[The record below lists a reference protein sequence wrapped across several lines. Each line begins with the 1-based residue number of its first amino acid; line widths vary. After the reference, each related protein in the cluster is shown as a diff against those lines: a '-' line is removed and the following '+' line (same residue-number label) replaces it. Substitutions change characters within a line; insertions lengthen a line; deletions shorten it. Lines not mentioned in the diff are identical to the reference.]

1 MPKKIIDGLTLGGN
15 HTRSVALDRDIGDA
29 AATSNYMVTAAAAAA
44 LRQIGEGLAEKS
56 AQRAWKVVG
65 PYGSGKTALGVV
77 LAQLA
82 SGPEAFP
89 VTYRMV
95 AEAAPRLSP
104 LFAGCKRYPLA
115 VVGSRT
121 SMGNA
126 LAAAAANALAG
137 WRSKAAAALRR
148 VLNVQTG
155 TYKGLALN
163 SVAGE
168 LAADVATVAQAEG
181 YDGVLLLVDEVGKF
195 IEHAAL
201 RPEEG
206 DLIALQQIA
215 ERACTAG
222 DDKLAVVV
230 MLHQHFASYA
240 AGVGRSLSDE
250 WHKISS
256 RFDEVAFDE
265 PIERYAHFAA
275 HAIKANTAIKSDAN
289 LARAADTLYTTARKL
304 GVLYAKSETD
314 RVLFGHPET
323 LYPLH
328 PLTITCLAI
337 ISKRYGQSER
347 SFHAFLRG
355 NEPFGLRDFAQRH
368 DFDTGTWFGL
378 PEVFDYLAHGY
389 SLRFR
394 DLSAERRW
402 AFALA
407 TFDRQTFEPFYIDI
421 LKTIAVLELVS
432 MDTTLPIN
440 AKLIA
445 FALGKRAA
453 GPVATQCD
461 DLVSQGI
468 LLRRGAGTYAF
479 AVSDAVNIDA
489 VYEKAARSGEDT
501 LAISGL
507 SSALSQRLIVANKH
521 YDETGT
527 IRTMAVVAGS
537 HTSWPKRPKLRDD
550 QLAPDAWLNL
560 VLTVKGADA
569 ESQALDRIK
578 QDTDALT
585 VSAVLALDPEGRAAL
600 AEYAIWQVVQREVD
614 HKRLDPW
621 TSQYV
626 SNRLQGARE
635 TIERLVLSQLMP
647 LPDRPGPEYWYQG
660 KLIPHSELMNLS
672 QLASWI
678 FGKVYDASPRLVNEL
693 INKDRPPSAI
703 VLARQRMFEVI
714 LGGDTTRPISG
725 ASEYPPERLIHYT
738 LLRQTGLWKEE
749 NGNWRLTEPT
759 AEAPIDIT
767 HVWEHI
773 SELLR
778 SDTGRTFQSLLDDL
792 AKPGFGIRSGP
803 AGIWVV
809 MYLLIRRSRCALFE
823 RGTLA
828 LEITNELLQRM
839 FKNPSVFELRELDVD
854 ERSTKLLRNY
864 RAAIAAVGA
873 TVGGEL
879 TFLELARSL
888 YRWRG
893 RLSEFALQTGRVSK
907 DAALVRSVLS
917 KAQDPIELLTA
928 SLPKLHLE
936 AKTKESFADW
946 LIRILSELGM
956 AYRQLQ
962 EQVVTEVGNAFE
974 IAGPLSHVRNQ
985 LQAECA
991 TTATDL
997 GDARLKSFILRCT
1010 DLSLTDEKWLDSIG
1024 SLIVQRPLDGWTDD
1038 TIGRFNQELSEL
1050 CATYK
1055 RWLRVV
1061 MQRGKVPRAAE
1072 RFVGITL
1079 TMPGGQESSLFFAAT
1094 EQSAQVAREV
1104 AALVKKEAGG
1114 DIQLAASAL
1123 AQALLDLQE
1132 TTAPNEEQEKDH
1144 GRRKAG

>member
-15 HTRSVALDRDIGDA
+15 HTRSVALDRDIGNA
-29 AATSNYMVTAAAAAA
+29 AAASNYMVTAAAAAA
-44 LRQIGEGLAEKS
+44 LRQIGDGLAEKS
-56 AQRAWKVVG
+56 VQRAWKIVG

-82 SGPEAFP
+82 SGSKAFP
-89 VTYRMV
+89 ATHRMV
-95 AEAAPRLSP
+95 AGVAPRLSTI
-104 LFAGCKRYPLA
+104 FAGCKRYPLA

-121 SMGNA
+121 SVGRA
-126 LAAAAANALAG
+126 LAVAAANTLAG
-137 WRSKAAAALRR
+137 WHSKAAAALRR
-148 VLNVQTG
+148 TLDVQAG

-240 AGVGRSLSDE
+240 AGVGRSLGDE
-250 WHKISS
+250 WHKIAA

-265 PIERYAHFAA
+265 PVERYAHFAA
-275 HAIKANTAIKSDAN
+275 HALKVKSAIKSDTK
-289 LARAADTLYTTARKL
+289 LVSTARALYATARKL
-304 GVLYAKSETD
+304 GVLQAKSESD
-314 RVLFGHPET
+314 RVLFGQAET

-328 PLTITCLAI
+328 PLTIACLAI

-355 NEPFGLRDFAQRH
+355 NELFGLRDFANQH
-368 DFDTGTWFGL
+368 DFGEWFGL

-394 DLSAERRW
+394 DLGAERRW

-407 TFDRQTFEPFYIDI
+407 VLERQTFESRSLRI

-432 MDTTLPIN
+432 TGVTLPVS

-445 FALGKRAA
+445 FALGERDA
-453 GPVATQCD
+453 GPIIAQCD
-461 DLVSQGI
+461 DLVDKGI
-468 LLRRGAGTYAF
+468 LLRRGTGTYAF
-479 AVSDAVNIDA
+479 AVSDAVNIEA
-489 VYEKAARSGEDT
+489 VYEKAARSGEET

-527 IRTMAVVAGS
+527 IRTMAVAAGS
-537 HTSWPKRPKLRDD
+537 PSAWPKRQKLRDD
-550 QLAPDAWLNL
+550 ELAPDAWLNL

-578 QDTDALT
+578 QETDKLT
-585 VSAVLALDPEGRAAL
+585 ISAVLALEPEGRAAL
-600 AEYAIWQVVQREVD
+600 AEYAIWQTVQREVD
-614 HKRLDPW
+614 QKRLDPW

-626 SNRLQGARE
+626 SGRLQGVRE
-635 TIERLVLSQLMP
+635 TIERLVLSQLTP
-647 LPDRPGPEYWYQG
+647 LSDRPGPKYWYQG
-660 KLIPHSELMNLS
+660 KPVPRSELMNLS
-672 QLASWI
+672 QLASWL
-678 FGKVYDASPRLVNEL
+678 FDKVYDASPRLVNEL

-714 LGGDTTRPISG
+714 LGGDATRPISG
-725 ASEYPPERLIHYT
+725 DSEFPPERLIHHT
-738 LLRQTGLWKEE
+738 LLRQTGLWVEE
-749 NGNWRLTEPT
+749 NGCWRLTEPT

-767 HVWEHI
+767 HVWERI

-778 SDTGRTFQSLLDDL
+778 SGEGQTFQALLDNL
-792 AKPGFGIRSGP
+792 ARPGLGIRSGP
-803 AGIWVV
+803 AGIWIV
-809 MYLLIRRSRCALFE
+809 MYLLIRRSRCAVFE

-828 LEITNELLQRM
+828 LEVTNELLQRM
-839 FKNPSVFELRELDVD
+839 FKNPSAFELRELNVD
-854 ERSTKLLRNY
+854 EHSMKLLQAY
-864 RAAIAAVGA
+864 RTAIAAVGS

-893 RLSEFALQTGRVSK
+893 RLPEFALQTGRVSK
-907 DAALVRSVLS
+907 DAVLMRSVLG

-928 SLPKLHLE
+928 SLPRLHHE

-946 LIRILSELGM
+946 LIRTLSELGM
-956 AYRQLQ
+956 AHRRLQ
-962 EQVVTEVGNAFE
+962 EQVMAEVGNSFE
-974 IAGPLSHVRNQ
+974 IPGPLSRVRNQ

-991 TTATDL
+991 TAASDL

-1024 SLIVQRPLDGWTDD
+1024 SLIVQRPLDAWVDE

-1050 CATYK
+1050 CAKYK

-1061 MQRGKVPRAAE
+1061 MQRGKVPRAVE
-1072 RFVGITL
+1072 RFVGVTL

-1094 EQSAQVAREV
+1094 EQSAHVAREV
-1104 AALVKKEAGG
+1104 AASIKKQTGG
-1114 DIQLAASAL
+1114 DIQLAAAAL
-1123 AQALLDLQE
+1123 AQALLELQDAD
-1132 TTAPNEEQEKDH
+1132 APQEEQEKDH